1 MFVRLLFN
9 EPATATTRRLRLAL
23 DGSPFH
29 YRAGQAASLTA
40 GPGESTP
47 YSLASAPHETA
58 RDGWLE
64 FLIKVDGS
72 SRFGAI
78 VDGLQRDTPI
88 RVEGPAGNFTLPDL
102 SPGVPLLFIAGGTG
116 IAPLR
121 SMILEA
127 LHAGTQGSLA
137 LVYSARTPDEFA
149 YIDELRGLADE
160 GRLALTLTLTG
171 DAADW
176 THSRGRAGAA
186 HLSDL
191 VTPSTLA
198 FVCGPPAMVAEL
210 PAALVSL
217 GLPRERVRTEDW

>member
-9 EPATATTRRLRLAL
+9 EPATATTRRIRLAL
-23 DGSPFH
+23 DGSSFH
-29 YRAGQAASLTA
+29 YRAGQAASLAA
-40 GPGESTP
+40 GPVESTP
-47 YSLASAPHETA
+47 YSIASAPHETA

-72 SRFGAI
+72 TRFGAV
-78 VDGLQRDTPI
+78 VDSLQPDTPI
-88 RVEGPAGNFTLPDL
+88 RVDGPAGNFTLPDL
-102 SPGVPLLFIAGGTG
+102 SPGLPLLFIAGGTG

-127 LHAGTQGSLA
+127 LHTRKEGKLA

-149 YIDELRGLADE
+149 YVDELRGLAVE
-160 GRLALTLTLTG
+160 GSLALTLTLTG
-171 DAADW
+171 KAEDW
-176 THSRGRAGAA
+176 THSRGRAGVA

-191 VTPSTLA
+191 VTPGTLA

>member
-1 MFVRLLFN
+1 MRLLSN
-9 EPATATTRRLRLAL
+9 KPATATTRRIRLAL
-23 DGSPFH
+23 DGAPFR
-29 YRAGQAASLTA
+29 YRAGQAASLAA

-47 YSLASAPHETA
+47 YSIASAPHETA
-58 RDGWLE
+58 REDWLE

-72 SRFGAI
+72 TRFGAVI
-78 VDGLQRDTPI
+78 DGLDRDTPV
-88 RVEGPAGNFTLPDL
+88 RVEGPMGNFTLPDL

-121 SMILEA
+121 SMILEKI
-127 LHAGTQGSLA
+127 HAAKQGSLA
-137 LVYSARTPDEFA
+137 LVYSARTPEEFA
-149 YIDELRGLADE
+149 YLDELRGLADG

-171 DAADW
+171 DAEDW
-176 THSRGRAGAA
+176 RHARGRTGAH

-191 VTPSTLA
+191 VTPQTLA

-217 GLPRERVRTEDW
+217 GLPRDRVRTEDW